1 MKKLLAAGL
10 LVAVP
15 MLGQAAGAAAGQ
27 GQQRVP
33 ASDAGS
39 GCGLGSLMF
48 EGNTGVGA
56 HAVAMTTNG
65 SLFNNTFGMSSG
77 TLGCDPEIPV
87 RYRGERVYIS
97 ANMTRLAE
105 DMSRG
110 QGEILAGLAEMMGI
124 ADTDKAAF
132 YRLTQR
138 DFGRIYASEST
149 TVDQVMAALL
159 GSMKSDP
166 SLAKYLG

>member
-1 MKKLLAAGL
+1 MKKLLATGL
-10 LVAVP
+10 LLALP
-15 MLGQAAGAAAGQ
+15 LLGQAAGGAAPQGGQ
-27 GQQRVP
+27 RQQ
-33 ASDAGS
+33 AADAGS

-48 EGNTGVGA
+48 EGNSGVGA

-110 QGEILAGLAEMMGI
+110 HGEILAGLAEMMGI
-124 ADTDKAAF
+124 AETDKAAF
-132 YRLTQR
+132 YSLTQR
-138 DFGRIYASEST
+138 NFGRIYASESAT
-149 TVDQVMAALL
+149 ADQVMDALI
-159 GSMKSDP
+159 GTMKADP

>member
-1 MKKLLAAGL
+1 MKKMLATGLLLTLPLLAQAGGN
-10 LVAVP
+10 P
-15 MLGQAAGAAAGQ
+15 PAAPS
-27 GQQRVP
+27 QRVP
-33 ASDAGS
+33 AADAGS

-56 HAVAMTTNG
+56 HAIAMTTNG
-65 SLFNNTFGMSSG
+65 SLLNNTFGMSSG

-105 DMSRG
+105 DVSRG

-124 ADTDKAAF
+124 ADADKSAF
-132 YRLTQR
+132 YSLTQR
-138 DFGRIYASEST
+138 NFGRIFPSEAAT
-149 TVDQVMAALL
+149 ADQVMGALL
-159 GSMKSDP
+159 ATLKADP
-166 SLAKYLG
+166 QLSKYLA